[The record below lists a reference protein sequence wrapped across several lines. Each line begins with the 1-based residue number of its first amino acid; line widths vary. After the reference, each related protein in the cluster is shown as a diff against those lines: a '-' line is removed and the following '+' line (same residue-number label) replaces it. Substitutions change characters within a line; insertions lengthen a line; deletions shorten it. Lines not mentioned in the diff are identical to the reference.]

1 MDTFSM
7 NKVKLKDFS
16 KMSMNLNNFNLKRI
30 KEIRKGIT
38 IELN

>member
-1 MDTFSM
+1 M
-7 NKVKLKDFS
+7 NKVKLKDFFL

-30 KEIRKGIT
+30 KEIREGIT